1 MGVKTVR
8 AAEHDES
15 IIVIIYVG
23 LFWILHSEFPK
34 SSLLPAHTVA
44 GKAERFAWGKDLAVS
59 GVTALPL
66 ASLVRFDGV

>member
-44 GKAERFAWGKDLAVS
+44 GSKLSRLHLGYNIETSSVANLHDRSHGNL
-59 GVTALPL
+59 
-66 ASLVRFDGV
+66 